1 MSLAHTV
8 KCIMG
13 VLTANTVRRVVWS
26 KPEQMWK
33 VVDEDYN
40 NHMCSG
46 LVVLHSWSSGE
57 R

>member
-1 MSLAHTV
+1 MSIAHTI

-13 VLTANTVRRVVWS
+13 VLTVNTVRRVVWS